1 MASDAK
7 FLTSNKLFFSKK
19 GFLHHSR
26 EGQENFE
33 RKKNKISIYHPTP
46 IVTDNFHGKINC
58 RTYCT
63 LGPNPKPLTG
73 G

>member
-1 MASDAK
+1 MPNSLPPTNYHFPRKDSFIFQERSRK
-7 FLTSNKLFFSKK
+7 ISNEK
-19 GFLHHSR
+19 R
-26 EGQENFE
+26 N
-33 RKKNKISIYHPTP
+33 KNSIYHPTP
-46 IVTDNFHGKINC
+46 IVTNNFHGKISW